1 MFYLSAICRL
11 YTNATCEKKNSLST
25 KECLRIRYMHYTH
38 FAFFRFSF
46 FLYFFPL
53 FSILQSLL
61 DCYSVKNR
69 GLNFKHTHPGATD
82 NKLHLNQERATK
94 GEPTKPYCAYDNTLA
109 LRISLL
115 SFATFFSGVGSPFH
129 TTSTSNRIPNQKYIH
144 FFNQSPFLTSK
155 EANCLEKLFL
165 LLKSTSTI
173 SLFYYLFASFKTIPF
188 RGAPPGSLLDP

>member
-1 MFYLSAICRL
+1 MLAYKVHAL
-11 YTNATCEKKNSLST
+11 YPL
-25 KECLRIRYMHYTH
+25 CL
-38 FAFFRFSF
+38 FSFFF

-115 SFATFFSGVGSPFH
+115 SFATFFQELALRFTQPALQTVFP
-129 TTSTSNRIPNQKYIH
+129 TKNIYI

-188 RGAPPGSLLDP
+188 RGAPPVSLLDP

>member
-1 MFYLSAICRL
+1 MLAYKVHAL
-11 YTNATCEKKNSLST
+11 YPL
-25 KECLRIRYMHYTH
+25 CL
-38 FAFFRFSF
+38 FSFFF

-94 GEPTKPYCAYDNTLA
+94 GEPTKPYCAYDNTLS

-144 FFNQSPFLTSK
+144 FF
-155 EANCLEKLFL
+155 
-165 LLKSTSTI
+165 
-173 SLFYYLFASFKTIPF
+173 
-188 RGAPPGSLLDP
+188 